1 VYKHFEPSER
11 IFVDREEYLEWM
23 DEALERCRD
32 KSVIL
37 HLRGIGG
44 IGKSSLLDYWTRT
57 IDSTVRLDCEQYSEF
72 YG

>member
-1 VYKHFEPSER
+1 MYKHFEPSER